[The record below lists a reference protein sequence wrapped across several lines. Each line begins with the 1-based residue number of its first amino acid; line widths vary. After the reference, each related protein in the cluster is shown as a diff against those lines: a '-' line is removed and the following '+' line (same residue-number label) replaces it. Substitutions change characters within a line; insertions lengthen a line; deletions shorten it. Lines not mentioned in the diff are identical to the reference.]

1 MTRPRLTLVAGLLA
15 ASAVACGSPPALAQ
29 QPPPPASTAPSP
41 AVTDPLPTTTAPNP
55 PADPNKSAA
64 PAPEKAITAPSLPA
78 APAPAPAPP
87 PAPPQAQVPPPAQA
101 PGRKTLVEA
110 PANADDVDAV
120 TLPAKPAAILSG
132 KAKWEEAVPSLKDA
146 FARIEAELA
155 KAGIAPTGRPLAVFT
170 RTDDDGFAYEAMIP
184 VASAPEPAPTSADGL
199 RFGTTP
205 SGKALRFPH
214 KGSYDDIDGTYE
226 TLTTYLDAKDIVVQ
240 DRFIEEYVTDLTD
253 KADDKLDVNIYALTR

>member
-1 MTRPRLTLVAGLLA
+1 MDTIGRYRLERRLGAGSFATVWLGHDDDPDVPVAVKVLA
-15 ASAVACGSPPALAQ
+15 ENWSDNV
-29 QPPPPASTAPSP
+29 
-41 AVTDPLPTTTAPNP
+41 
-55 PADPNKSAA
+55 
-64 PAPEKAITAPSLPA
+64 
-78 APAPAPAPP
+78 
-87 PAPPQAQVPPPAQA
+87 
-101 PGRKTLVEA
+101 
-110 PANADDVDAV
+110 DVRNRF
-120 TLPAKPAAILSG
+120 LG
-132 KAKWEEAVPSLKDA
+132 E
-146 FARIEAELA
+146 ARILRRIRDPRIVAVYDIGATPDGRPYFVMDFVNGGSLEDLR

-184 VASAPEPAPTSADGL
+184 VASAPDPAPTAADGL

-240 DRFIEEYVTDLTD
+240 DRFIEEYVTDLAD